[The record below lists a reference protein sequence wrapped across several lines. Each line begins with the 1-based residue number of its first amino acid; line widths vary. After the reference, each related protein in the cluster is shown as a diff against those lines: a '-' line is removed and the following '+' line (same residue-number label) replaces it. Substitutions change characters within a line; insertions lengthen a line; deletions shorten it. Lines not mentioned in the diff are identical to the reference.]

1 MKYPRR
7 TFLQLAASAAAL
19 TALPRRAR
27 SQAWPDR
34 IVRIVVGLPAG
45 GGSDTVARI
54 LANRLSE
61 VWGQQVIVENKSG
74 AGGNLAFEA
83 VAHAAPDGNTILL
96 ATRAP
101 ALNRFLYSRLTY
113 DPDADLAPVTLVGR
127 FPYLLVVPNSSPAKT
142 LQGFISHA
150 KANPGKLTFATSGVG
165 GGPHLAAELLKRMA
179 GIEMTHVP
187 YRGVAAGALSDLMAD
202 RVDAMFNAL
211 ASLLPPVRAGQVRGL
226 AVTTAARFE
235 SVPDIPTFAESGVPG
250 FDAAAWYGLFV
261 PAKTPP
267 EIVGKINSDT
277 VALLAQAA
285 VKEKFVPLGTA
296 VVGSTQGELAATAKA
311 DVERLGPIIK
321 ALNLAG

>member
-1 MKYPRR
+1 MKLPRR
-7 TFLQLAASAAAL
+7 TFLHLAAGAAAL
-19 TALPRRAR
+19 TAVPRIARA
-27 SQAWPDR
+27 QTWPDR

-61 VWGQQVIVENKSG
+61 IWGQQVIVENKSG

-83 VAHAAPDGNTILL
+83 VAHAAPDGSTILL

-101 ALNRFLYSRLTY
+101 ALNRFLYSKLNY
-113 DPDADLAPVTLVGR
+113 NPESDLAPVTLIGR
-127 FPYLLVVPNSSPAKT
+127 FPYRLVVPNSSPAKS
-142 LQGFISHA
+142 LQEFVAHA
-150 KANPGKLTFATSGVG
+150 KAHPGRITFASPGVG
-165 GGPHLAAELLKRMA
+165 GGPHLSGELLKRMA

-211 ASLLPPVRAGQVRGL
+211 ASLLPPVRLGQVRGL
-226 AVTTAARFE
+226 AVTTAERFA
-235 SVPDIPTFAESGVPG
+235 SVPEIPTFAESGLPG
-250 FDAAAWYGLFV
+250 FDTAAWYGLFV

-267 EIVGKINSDT
+267 EIVKKINADT
-277 VALLAQAA
+277 VAMLAEPA
-285 VKEKFVPLGTA
+285 VKAKFVPLGTA
-296 VVGSTQGELAATAKA
+296 VIGSAQDELAATAKA

-321 ALNLAG
+321 ALNIAG

>member
-1 MKYPRR
+1 MEPPRR
-7 TFLQLAASAAAL
+7 AFLHLAAGAAAL
-19 TALPRRAR
+19 TAVPRIAR
-27 SQAWPDR
+27 TQTWPDR

-61 VWGQQVIVENKSG
+61 IWRQQVIVENKSG

-83 VAHAAPDGNTILL
+83 VAHSAPDGSTILL

-101 ALNRFLYSRLTY
+101 ALNRFLYSKLTY
-113 DPDADLAPVTLVGR
+113 NPESDLAPVTLIGR
-127 FPYLLVVPNSSPAKT
+127 FPYLLVVPNSSPAKS
-142 LQGFISHA
+142 LQEFVAHA
-150 KANPGKLTFATSGVG
+150 KTHPGRLTFASPGVG
-165 GGPHLAAELLKRMA
+165 GGPHLAGELLKRMA

-226 AVTTAARFE
+226 AVTTAERFA
-235 SVPDIPTFAESGVPG
+235 SVPEIPTFAESGLPG
-250 FDAAAWYGLFV
+250 FDTSAWYGLFV

-267 EIVGKINSDT
+267 EVVKKISADT
-277 VALLAQAA
+277 AAMLAEPA
-285 VKEKFVPLGTA
+285 VRAKFEPLGTA
-296 VVGSTQGELAATAKA
+296 VIGSAQDELAATAKT

-321 ALNLAG
+321 ALKIAG